1 MIRRQKKKSET
12 EETVRRVPVTR
23 YSPDYRKGLSS
34 EQVKERRRH
43 GWANE
48 AVEPRPRAR
57 KKLSGA
63 TFLLIST

>member
-43 GWANE
+43 GWTNE
-48 AVEPRPRAR
+48 AVEPPS
-57 KKLSGA
+57 K
-63 TFLLIST
+63 STKEIIRSNVFM